1 MEYQKLINLLDTKP
15 DIIPKFN
22 TKNRWMFMQFG
33 GTYNT
38 SKQIRFKTSMLWS
51 DLYDSYIVI
60 PSYSR
65 FHILSKEL
73 LIL

>member
-1 MEYQKLINLLDTKP
+1 
-15 DIIPKFN
+15 
-22 TKNRWMFMQFG
+22 MQFG

-51 DLYDSYIVI
+51 DLYDPYIVI
-60 PSYSR
+60 PSYSI